1 MDMDDAADLSM
12 EALQQAVE
20 GEPTSK
26 TVEIGVVKKDEKF
39 RKLSFEDV
47 QKYLNNVKKKR

>member
-1 MDMDDAADLSM
+1 MDDAADLSM